1 MLMLSQ
7 HIIVS
12 AYARVI
18 ITELMARKKMKKLE
32 VQNSF

>member
-18 ITELMARKKMKKLE
+18 ITELMARKKMKLE